1 MLHRPRVLDYLHVQ
15 SLALLDDVTVEFD
28 PRMNV
33 LTGETGAGK
42 SLIID
47 ALSLLRGGRAQV
59 EVVRD
64 GADAAKIVA
73 QFVVGDS
80 VGRIAAAL
88 GDAGIETGEDENL
101 VIERVVSRTGRSRS
115 RLQAQLTTQTV
126 LRSVGE
132 RLVDICSQHEHHS
145 LTHVSRHIELLDAFA
160 GIEAQV
166 GNYAQTYAEWVAATR
181 AVREVEE
188 QAAARLQRMDYL
200 RFQLEE
206 LDRVDVQAG
215 EYDDL
220 RRRVDLLRDARTWI
234 AFARE
239 AREMLYEA
247 DDAIA
252 SRLAGLSERAT
263 KGADD
268 SPLLAEMGGQL
279 ESAQIACEE
288 AAAAASRFAAQFEVD
303 SDDLEALEE
312 RLHELDHLRRKHG
325 CEVDELPGKRDAMQT
340 ALVEL
345 ETAEDR
351 ASVLE
356 ARRKQLEAQC
366 RELAAEL
373 STGRAQAAD
382 DFARAVEE
390 RLAAL
395 HMPKARVEAGLA
407 VGDKLGPRGLD
418 HVEFMFSANEGESL
432 APLSKVASGGE
443 LSRVLL
449 ALKGVLATGDR
460 VATYVFDEV
469 DSGVGG
475 AVAESIGR
483 ELWRAATDRQVLC
496 VTHLPQI
503 AAFAQ
508 AHFRV
513 EKASHG
519 GRTRTKVVRLND
531 TERVEELAR
540 MLAGSRVTARAREH
554 AAELLAQAQAKPRS
568 RHRGRRSATGAS
580 RPKTVRSV
588 S

>member
-1 MLHRPRVLDYLHVQ
+1 MAVLHRLSVLDYLHVQ

-47 ALSLLRGGRAQV
+47 ALSLLRGARSAV
-59 EVVRD
+59 DIVRD

-73 QFVVGDS
+73 QF
-80 VGRIAAAL
+80 AL
-88 GDAGIETGEDENL
+88 GDQAARIVETLDEAGIEAGADENL
-101 VIERVVSRTGRSRS
+101 VIERVVSRLGRGRSR
-115 RLQAQLTTQTV
+115 LLAQLTTLAV
-126 LRSVGE
+126 LRNVGE

-145 LTHVSRHIELLDAFA
+145 LTHVARHVELLDAFA
-160 GIEAQV
+160 GIE
-166 GNYAQTYAEWVAATR
+166 GPVAAYGELYAAWREAGR
-181 AVREVEE
+181 AVREISE
-188 QAAARLQRMDYL
+188 QAAARLQRIDYL
-200 RFQLEE
+200 RFQLDE
-206 LDRVDVQAG
+206 LERVDVREG
-215 EYDDL
+215 EYDEL
-220 RRRVDLLRDARTWI
+220 RRRVELLRNARTWI
-234 AFARE
+234 AFARD

-252 SRLAGLSERAT
+252 SRLASLFERAT

-279 ESAQIACEE
+279 ESAQLACEE
-288 AAAAASRFAAQFEVD
+288 AAAAASRLADQFDVD
-303 SDDLEALEE
+303 GEELEAFEE
-312 RLHELDHLRRKHG
+312 RLFELDRLRRKHG
-325 CEVDELPGKRDAMQT
+325 CDVDELPGKRDAMQA
-340 ALVEL
+340 ALHEL

-351 ASVLE
+351 A
-356 ARRKQLEAQC
+356 
-366 RELAAEL
+366 AEL
-373 STGRAQAAD
+373 TKRRDDLATKCRHSAGELTRRRTQAAVE
-382 DFARAVEE
+382 FARAVEQ

-395 HMPKARVEAGLA
+395 HMPSARIEAEITA
-407 VGDKLGPRGLD
+407 NDEFGPVGLD
-418 HVEFMFSANEGESL
+418 HVEFMFSANEGEPL
-432 APLSKVASGGE
+432 AALSKVASGGE

-469 DSGVGG
+469 DAGVGG

-483 ELWRAATDRQVLC
+483 ELWRAAADRQVLC

-503 AAFAQ
+503 AAFAH

-513 EKASHG
+513 EKYSEG
-519 GRTRTKVVRLND
+519 GRTRTTVVRLD
-531 TERVEELAR
+531 DDQRVEELAR

-554 AAELLAQAQAKPRS
+554 AAELLAQAQATGRCKTRGS
-568 RHRGRRSATGAS
+568 GGARGRTA
-580 RPKTVRSV
+580 RPV